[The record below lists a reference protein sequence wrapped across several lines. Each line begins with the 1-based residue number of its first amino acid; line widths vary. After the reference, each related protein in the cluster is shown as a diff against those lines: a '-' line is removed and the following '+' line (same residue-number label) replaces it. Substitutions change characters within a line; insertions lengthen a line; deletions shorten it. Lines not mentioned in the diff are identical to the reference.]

1 MHFPRFVVLVSILV
15 LLGPP
20 PLALS
25 TQPGSDANPPGIR
38 QVVFSKDG
46 RWLAAAAG
54 EPKDRGELTVWDVN
68 SRRRLFVHRETRG
81 IPTAAFSPDNKLLAM
96 GTFSENA
103 RLLDPAT
110 GKVLATLTGHG
121 EAARGVCFSPD
132 GKTLAIG
139 CYDGS
144 IRFWDPARRAQM
156 HTVKGH
162 SNWVYCVSFSPDGKW
177 LASSSADNT
186 VRLWDAKTRESRAL
200 YKDYHSL
207 VRTVAFSP
215 DNAWLVAPCW
225 DGSVKVREVPSG
237 NVLAD
242 FRGGGA
248 DGVAVSPAAKL
259 LAVSGFARGIQLFEL
274 SLQPPGPEVHKRIQ
288 ALIARL
294 DEESYAARE
303 EATKELAEIGMVAE
317 PALRKAMKESSS
329 VEVRIRARR
338 LRKSLRSPPPLA
350 TLRGHLDEVE
360 TVAFSGDGKLLASG
374 GKDGVVK
381 LWDVHTR
388 KELATLTNG
397 EK

>member
-1 MHFPRFVVLVSILV
+1 
-15 LLGPP
+15 
-20 PLALS
+20 
-25 TQPGSDANPPGIR
+25 
-38 QVVFSKDG
+38 
-46 RWLAAAAG
+46 
-54 EPKDRGELTVWDVN
+54 VN

-144 IRFWDPARRAQM
+144 IRFWDPAQRAQM

-177 LASSSADNT
+177 LASNSADNT

-303 EATKELAEIGMVAE
+303 EATKELAEIGMVAD

-338 LRKSLRSPPPLA
+338 LRKSLHSPPPLA